1 MNTPVTALLLATL
14 ATSLAHAQPGMP
26 ASRNAYIPDDVPV
39 AQPSVASGHITDI
52 APSPQEVH
60 APFGPQDAASFVQPP
75 RLYWPE
81 TWFHF
86 IGGNVSREGITA
98 DMKAIKQAG
107 ISGIQ
112 WFHGNFGGLWP
123 GIQDGVKALTPEW
136 EDLVAYV
143 GQQADSLGLRLTLQT
158 CPGWAMA
165 GGPWIKPENA
175 MRHLAWSRTDLDG
188 SRQLSASLT
197 LPLPDNASHD
207 WHDWQDVCVLAF
219 PTPQGD
225 TGGPLK
231 PQNVQSADGIDWQAV
246 LTGTLKG
253 QIDLPGADTHTLRFT
268 LPEGDTIRTVKLPS
282 VESFGRRWV
291 YQPGVRLMLVACQ
304 AGDRRDTLLSAE
316 MPMSNWQD
324 IMPLELACHEAPH
337 PLHYELTLAHQHEIK
352 MGSIQFLSAAHKNH
366 WRAEAGWTLM
376 ARETSQ
382 EHTRQSPAAFLTQGE
397 VRDITTHTDGHGRL
411 RWTLPDGRKWTVL
424 RIGHINTGAKNGPA
438 PAEATGWEC
447 NKLDS
452 TGADIQ
458 FANYVG
464 HLMQG
469 PLAAH
474 PAAGMLMDS
483 WECLTQTWTPTMERE
498 FEQRTG
504 YALRPWLPA
513 LMGYVVDDQERTSR
527 FLLDWRR
534 VLTRLYC
541 DHFFRRMTQLAH
553 RQGMKVQYET
563 AGGDV
568 TPMDPMEY
576 YKYAD
581 VPMCEFW
588 QPFEHG
594 FVGDVDFKPIRPT
607 ASAARLYGKT
617 RVAAEAFT
625 SFQLTWDEHWQM
637 LRDVA
642 NFNMAEGATHPVFHT
657 YTHNPH
663 THFLPPGTSFGSA
676 IGTPF
681 LRQQTWWPHMG
692 EFTRCLART
701 GYMLERGVPVSDV
714 LWYLG
719 DEAMHRPSQHA
730 PFPLG
735 FRYDYC
741 NTDILTHRLT
751 VSGGLLCTP
760 EGLTYR
766 MLWIPHNQR
775 MLTSTVERIGSL
787 LRQGALVVAS
797 APCSPATLM
806 GGKQGEKAFRQ
817 AVERVWGKR
826 HKPGLYRVGKG
837 TLAVGMSIQEALEA
851 TRMQPDV
858 QSPDS
863 NLQWLHR
870 RTQDADWYFVAAPPQ
885 GTFRGQVRFRCQGIA
900 EEWNPVNGR
909 IWQADVTQAD
919 GYTTVS
925 LDLKHAESR
934 FIVFRHQGTS
944 PAQPRPAARQ
954 GQEIH
959 ITGPWRLSFPQ
970 GWGAPDSLVVTE
982 LKPWKDLPLGSE
994 GRSFSGTATYT
1005 ATFHID
1011 KVHGDTSYLLH
1022 LGRVD
1027 MIAEVLVNGHPA
1039 DVLWTEPYAT
1049 EVGRLL
1055 REGDN
1060 TLTVRVTST
1069 WFNRLAHDASLPEAD
1084 RKTWTISGPAAGS
1097 PLRDSGLMGP
1107 VTLEY

>member
-1 MNTPVTALLLATL
+1 
-14 ATSLAHAQPGMP
+14 
-26 ASRNAYIPDDVPV
+26 
-39 AQPSVASGHITDI
+39 
-52 APSPQEVH
+52 
-60 APFGPQDAASFVQPP
+60 
-75 RLYWPE
+75 
-81 TWFHF
+81 
-86 IGGNVSREGITA
+86 
-98 DMKAIKQAG
+98 
-107 ISGIQ
+107 
-112 WFHGNFGGLWP
+112 
-123 GIQDGVKALTPEW
+123 
-136 EDLVAYV
+136 
-143 GQQADSLGLRLTLQT
+143 
-158 CPGWAMA
+158 
-165 GGPWIKPENA
+165 
-175 MRHLAWSRTDLDG
+175 
-188 SRQLSASLT
+188 
-197 LPLPDNASHD
+197 
-207 WHDWQDVCVLAF
+207 
-219 PTPQGD
+219 
-225 TGGPLK
+225 
-231 PQNVQSADGIDWQAV
+231 
-246 LTGTLKG
+246 
-253 QIDLPGADTHTLRFT
+253 
-268 LPEGDTIRTVKLPS
+268 
-282 VESFGRRWV
+282 
-291 YQPGVRLMLVACQ
+291 
-304 AGDRRDTLLSAE
+304 
-316 MPMSNWQD
+316 
-324 IMPLELACHEAPH
+324 
-337 PLHYELTLAHQHEIK
+337 
-352 MGSIQFLSAAHKNH
+352 
-366 WRAEAGWTLM
+366 
-376 ARETSQ
+376 
-382 EHTRQSPAAFLTQGE
+382 
-397 VRDITTHTDGHGRL
+397 
-411 RWTLPDGRKWTVL
+411 
-424 RIGHINTGAKNGPA
+424 
-438 PAEATGWEC
+438 
-447 NKLDS
+447 
-452 TGADIQ
+452 
-458 FANYVG
+458 
-464 HLMQG
+464 
-469 PLAAH
+469 
-474 PAAGMLMDS
+474 
-483 WECLTQTWTPTMERE
+483 
-498 FEQRTG
+498 
-504 YALRPWLPA
+504 
-513 LMGYVVDDQERTSR
+513 
-527 FLLDWRR
+527 
-534 VLTRLYC
+534 
-541 DHFFRRMTQLAH
+541 
-553 RQGMKVQYET
+553 
-563 AGGDV
+563 
-568 TPMDPMEY
+568 
-576 YKYAD
+576 
-581 VPMCEFW
+581 
-588 QPFEHG
+588 
-594 FVGDVDFKPIRPT
+594 
-607 ASAARLYGKT
+607 
-617 RVAAEAFT
+617 
-625 SFQLTWDEHWQM
+625 
-637 LRDVA
+637 
-642 NFNMAEGATHPVFHT
+642 
-657 YTHNPH
+657 
-663 THFLPPGTSFGSA
+663 
-676 IGTPF
+676 
-681 LRQQTWWPHMG
+681 
-692 EFTRCLART
+692 
-701 GYMLERGVPVSDV
+701 
-714 LWYLG
+714 
-719 DEAMHRPSQHA
+719 MHRPSQHA

-775 MLTSTVERIGSL
+775 MLTSTVERIGNL

-817 AVERVWGKR
+817 AVKRVWGKR